1 MRKLFL
7 LAFTFT
13 ATVAVAQDKKPDTKK
28 PAPKEAPIVEPLKG
42 ESKTIKLFDGK
53 SLDGWEGYTDLWSV
67 TDGVI
72 TAKNTS
78 PLTFSTY
85 LVTKDKY
92 TDFRLTF
99 AAKLVT
105 SEMHS
110 GVCFW
115 GALKPDVSKEP
126 EKERSK
132 YTYAGH
138 LVMFPSG
145 WGMYDLFGRNGL
157 PVDGSPAKK
166 VGKQHDWNDIEILA
180 QGNRVRVAANGV
192 AVVDWRDPVPKSIK
206 EGPIGLQLHSN
217 KVAQEVQFKG
227 LVLETFPK
235 EDKLLSVK

>member
-1 MRKLFL
+1 MRCLALLPAL
-7 LAFTFT
+7 LA
-13 ATVAVAQDKKPDTKK
+13 AGLAAGQEKKDPPKD
-28 PAPKEAPIVEPLKG
+28 APVVPPRPGKTE
-42 ESKTIKLFDGK
+42 TIKLFDGK

-67 TDGVI
+67 KDGEIVG
-72 TAKNTS
+72 KNTA
-78 PLTFSTY
+78 PVKVSTY
-85 LVTKDKY
+85 LLTKNKY

-99 AAKLVT
+99 AAKLAV

-115 GALKPDVSKEP
+115 GVVKPDVSKNP
-126 EKERSK
+126 EADRTK

-145 WGMYDLFGRNGL
+145 WGLYDLFGRNGL
-157 PVDGSPAKK
+157 KVDTAPAKK

-180 QGNRVRVAANGV
+180 QGNRIRVAVNGA
-192 AVVDWRDPVPKSIK
+192 AVLDWRDPEPTRIK

-217 KVAQEVQFKG
+217 PMPQEVRFKG

-235 EDKLLSVK
+235 EDKLLTVK